1 MKKKWE
7 NPSLGTEV
15 RKEAVESCRAEV
27 RQKAVS
33 PGGGTESGSA
43 SLAEINKTS
52 GISPRLRLQSS
63 SRLFGR
69 FRYPSVGSED
79 DKAQSSQS
87 GEMENC
93 LRESRQDVGKL
104 ETSEIPESSGKIE
117 KFNVPLS
124 KLKMM
129 FERGD
134 AVQTKVRNDLLQ
146 FSLALEK
153 KRKIAKG

>member
-1 MKKKWE
+1 M
-7 NPSLGTEV
+7 
-15 RKEAVESCRAEV
+15 ESCRAEV

-52 GISPRLRLQSS
+52 GIISPRLRLQSS
-63 SRLFGR
+63 SRVFGQ
-69 FRYPSVGSED
+69 FRYPSVGSEE
-79 DKAQSSQS
+79 DKTHSSQS

-93 LRESRQDVGKL
+93 LRESRQDIGKL
-104 ETSEIPESSGKIE
+104 ENLSEISESSGKIE

-153 KRKIAKG
+153 RKTKLQRGD